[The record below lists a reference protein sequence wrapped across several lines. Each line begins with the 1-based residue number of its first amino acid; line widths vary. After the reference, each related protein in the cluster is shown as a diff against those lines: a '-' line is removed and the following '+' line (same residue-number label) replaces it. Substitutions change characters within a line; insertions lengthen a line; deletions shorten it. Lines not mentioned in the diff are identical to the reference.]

1 MPDTP
6 APTQGPT
13 LSIVVPAYNE
23 RGNLSQLCAELE
35 KVLSSLGLS
44 WEIIFVDD
52 GSTDNTWKDIESL
65 HNDDPRVHG
74 IRLSRNFG
82 HQNALIAGLSMHGDA
97 VISMDADLSIFRC
110 YFPACGRAKAII
122 GTVRRGPEIFR
133 LQALDIQ
140 AVLLAVL
147 LSQRRRD
154 PKRNGGFPVS
164 IARCSMSSSSSRGR
178 TVFRALSG
186 GPSSSNVV
194 FDCGTRFSGATKYT
208 LKKMLRFAW
217 HGISSFSLV
226 PLRIGIL
233 LGLFSSGIAF
243 IGVFYAILSKLFDGH
258 TVPGWASSLAII
270 SFLFGVLFVFLAILA
285 EYMGRILE
293 EVRGRP
299 RFIVS
304 ERLDTTA
311 LPRCCKSHGENE
323 TMNERM
329 MALVMSPDFRQFY
342 RFAIIGCLN
351 VLISFA
357 VFVLCYEVWPW
368 PA

>member
-6 APTQGPT
+6 VPTQRPA

-23 RGNLSQLCAELE
+23 QGNLFKLCAELA
-35 KVLSSLGLS
+35 KVLSALELT
-44 WEIIFVDD
+44 WEILFVDD
-52 GSTDNTWKDIESL
+52 GSTDDTWKDIESL
-65 HNDDPRVHG
+65 YKDDPRVHG

-82 HQNALIAGLSMHGDA
+82 HQNALIAGLSYAGGRA
-97 VISMDADLSIFRC
+97 VISMDADLQHPPDVIPLLVDEWRKG
-110 YFPACGRAKAII
+110 YKIVK
-122 GTVRRGPEIFR
+122 TVRRDPENISAFKRWTSRLYYRLFSYLSGVEIQSGMADFR
-133 LQALDIQ
+133 LLDRQVLGELLQFKEEGLFLRGLIQ
-140 AVLLAVL
+140 WVGY
-147 LSQRRRD
+147 
-154 PKRNGGFPVS
+154 P
-164 IARCSMSSSSSRGR
+164 
-178 TVFRALSG
+178 
-186 GPSSSNVV
+186 SSNVV

-226 PLRIGIL
+226 PLRVGIL
-233 LGLFSSGIAF
+233 LGLFSSAIAF

-304 ERLDTTA
+304 ERLDTTPPTKRA
-311 LPRCCKSHGENE
+311 ASGMVSMDSNHE
-323 TMNERM
+323 
-329 MALVMSPDFRQFY
+329 
-342 RFAIIGCLN
+342 
-351 VLISFA
+351 
-357 VFVLCYEVWPW
+357 
-368 PA
+368 

>member
-6 APTQGPT
+6 TPTQGPT

-23 RGNLSQLCAELE
+23 GGNLSQLCAELE
-35 KVLSSLGLS
+35 KVLPSLGLS

-65 HNDDPRVHG
+65 HSDDHRIHG

-82 HQNALIAGLSMHGDA
+82 HQNALIAGLSYARGDA
-97 VISMDADLSIFRC
+97 IISMDADLQHPPDVIPLLVDEWRKGSKIV
-110 YFPACGRAKAII
+110 K
-122 GTVRRGPEIFR
+122 TVRQDPENLSAFKRWTSKLYYRLFSYLSGVEIQSGMADFR
-133 LQALDIQ
+133 LLDRQVLDELLQFKEEGLFLRGLIQ
-140 AVLLAVL
+140 WV
-147 LSQRRRD
+147 
-154 PKRNGGFPVS
+154 GY
-164 IARCSMSSSSSRGR
+164 
-178 TVFRALSG
+178 
-186 GPSSSNVV
+186 PSSNIV

-226 PLRIGIL
+226 PLRVGIL
-233 LGLFSSGIAF
+233 LGLFSSGVAF

-304 ERLDTTA
+304 ERLDTAASSKGAASAMVRTDSN
-311 LPRCCKSHGENE
+311 RE
-323 TMNERM
+323 
-329 MALVMSPDFRQFY
+329 
-342 RFAIIGCLN
+342 
-351 VLISFA
+351 
-357 VFVLCYEVWPW
+357 
-368 PA
+368 

>member
-1 MPDTP
+1 
-6 APTQGPT
+6 

-35 KVLSSLGLS
+35 KVLSSLELS

-82 HQNALIAGLSMHGDA
+82 HQNALIAGLSHAAGDA
-97 VISMDADLSIFRC
+97 VISMDADLQHPPDVISLLVNEWRKGNKIV
-110 YFPACGRAKAII
+110 K
-122 GTVRRGPEIFR
+122 TVRRDPENLSAFKRWTSRLYYRLFSYLSGVEIQSGMADFR
-133 LQALDIQ
+133 LLDRQVLDELLQFKEEGLFLRGLIQ
-140 AVLLAVL
+140 WVGY
-147 LSQRRRD
+147 
-154 PKRNGGFPVS
+154 P
-164 IARCSMSSSSSRGR
+164 
-178 TVFRALSG
+178 
-186 GPSSSNVV
+186 SSNVV

-243 IGVFYAILSKLFDGH
+243 IGVFYAILAKLFDGH

-299 RFIVS
+299 RFIIS

-311 LPRCCKSHGENE
+311 PAKGAANA
-323 TMNERM
+323 MVRM
-329 MALVMSPDFRQFY
+329 KP
-342 RFAIIGCLN
+342 
-351 VLISFA
+351 
-357 VFVLCYEVWPW
+357 
-368 PA
+368 

>member
-1 MPDTP
+1 MPDTT
-6 APTQGPT
+6 ALTQCPT

-23 RGNLSQLCAELE
+23 RGNLLKLSAELE
-35 KVLSSLGLS
+35 NILSSLDLS

-52 GSTDNTWKDIESL
+52 GSTDSTWKDIEAL
-65 HNDDPRVHG
+65 HHNDPHIHG

-82 HQNALIAGLSMHGDA
+82 HQNALIAGLSYAHGDA
-97 VISMDADLSIFRC
+97 VVSMDADLQHPPDVIPSLVDEWRKGSKIV
-110 YFPACGRAKAII
+110 K
-122 GTVRRGPEIFR
+122 TVRRDPENISAFKRGTSKMYYRLFSYLSGVDIQSGMADFR
-133 LQALDIQ
+133 LLDRQVLDEILLFKEEGLFLRGLIQ
-140 AVLLAVL
+140 WVGY
-147 LSQRRRD
+147 
-154 PKRNGGFPVS
+154 P
-164 IARCSMSSSSSRGR
+164 
-178 TVFRALSG
+178 
-186 GPSSSNVV
+186 SSNVT

-226 PLRIGIL
+226 PLRVGIL
-233 LGLFSSGIAF
+233 LGLFSSAIAF

-304 ERLDTTA
+304 ERLDTT
-311 LPRCCKSHGENE
+311 
-323 TMNERM
+323 
-329 MALVMSPDFRQFY
+329 SPSKRAGSVSMDS
-342 RFAIIGCLN
+342 AH
-351 VLISFA
+351 
-357 VFVLCYEVWPW
+357 E
-368 PA
+368 

>member
-52 GSTDNTWKDIESL
+52 GSTDSTWNDIESL
-65 HNDDPRVHG
+65 YNDDPRVHG

-82 HQNALIAGLSMHGDA
+82 HQNALIAGLSYARGDA
-97 VISMDADLSIFRC
+97 IISMDADLQHPPDVIPLLVDEWRK
-110 YFPACGRAKAII
+110 GNKIVK
-122 GTVRRGPEIFR
+122 TVRRDPENLSAFKRWTSKLYYRLFSYLSGVEIQSGMADFR
-133 LQALDIQ
+133 LLDRQVLDELLQFKEEGLFLRGLIQ
-140 AVLLAVL
+140 WVGY
-147 LSQRRRD
+147 
-154 PKRNGGFPVS
+154 P
-164 IARCSMSSSSSRGR
+164 
-178 TVFRALSG
+178 
-186 GPSSSNVV
+186 SSNVV
-194 FDCGTRFSGATKYT
+194 FDCGTRFSGTTKYT

-233 LGLFSSGIAF
+233 LGLFSSGVAF

-304 ERLDTTA
+304 ERLDMA
-311 LPRCCKSHGENE
+311 ASNKGAASA
-323 TMNERM
+323 MVRM
-329 MALVMSPDFRQFY
+329 DPNL
-342 RFAIIGCLN
+342 
-351 VLISFA
+351 
-357 VFVLCYEVWPW
+357 E
-368 PA
+368 

>member
-6 APTQGPT
+6 TPTQRPA

-23 RGNLSQLCAELE
+23 RGNLFQLCAELE
-35 KVLSSLGLS
+35 KVLSSLGLP

-82 HQNALIAGLSMHGDA
+82 HQNALIAGLSYARGDA
-97 VISMDADLSIFRC
+97 VISMDADLQHPPDVIPLLVDEWRK
-110 YFPACGRAKAII
+110 GNKIVK
-122 GTVRRGPEIFR
+122 TVRRDPENLSAFKRWTSRLYYRLFSYLSGVEIQSGMADFR
-133 LQALDIQ
+133 LLDRQVLNELLQFKEEGLFLRGLIQ
-140 AVLLAVL
+140 WVGY
-147 LSQRRRD
+147 
-154 PKRNGGFPVS
+154 P
-164 IARCSMSSSSSRGR
+164 
-178 TVFRALSG
+178 
-186 GPSSSNVV
+186 SSNVV
-194 FDCGTRFSGATKYT
+194 FDCGTRFSGTTKYT

-226 PLRIGIL
+226 PLRLGIL

-304 ERLDTTA
+304 ERLDMA
-311 LPRCCKSHGENE
+311 ASGKGAASS
-323 TMNERM
+323 MARM
-329 MALVMSPDFRQFY
+329 DSNR
-342 RFAIIGCLN
+342 
-351 VLISFA
+351 
-357 VFVLCYEVWPW
+357 E
-368 PA
+368 

>member
-6 APTQGPT
+6 TPAQGPT

-23 RGNLSQLCAELE
+23 GGNLSQLCAELE
-35 KVLSSLGLS
+35 KVLPSLGLS

-65 HNDDPRVHG
+65 HSDDHRIHG

-82 HQNALIAGLSMHGDA
+82 HQNALIAGLSYARGDA
-97 VISMDADLSIFRC
+97 VISMDADLQHPPDVI
-110 YFPACGRAKAII
+110 P
-122 GTVRRGPEIFR
+122 
-133 LQALDIQ
+133 
-140 AVLLAVL
+140 LLVDEWRKG
-147 LSQRRRD
+147 SKIVKSVRRD
-154 PKRNGGFPVS
+154 PENLSAFKRWT
-164 IARCSMSSSSSRGR
+164 SRLYYR
-178 TVFRALSG
+178 LFSYLSG
-186 GPSSSNVV
+186 VEIQSGMADFRLLDRQVLNELLQFKEEGLFLRGLIQWVGYPSSNVV
-194 FDCGTRFSGATKYT
+194 FDCGTRFSGTTKYT

-233 LGLFSSGIAF
+233 LGLFSSGVAF

-311 LPRCCKSHGENE
+311 P
-323 TMNERM
+323 TI
-329 MALVMSPDFRQFY
+329 MSTTGPVVSMDP
-342 RFAIIGCLN
+342 N
-351 VLISFA
+351 H
-357 VFVLCYEVWPW
+357 E
-368 PA
+368 

>member
-6 APTQGPT
+6 VPTQRPA

-23 RGNLSQLCAELE
+23 QGNLFKLCAELA
-35 KVLSSLGLS
+35 KVLSTLDLA
-44 WEIIFVDD
+44 WEILFVDD
-52 GSTDNTWKDIESL
+52 GSTDDTWKDIESL

-82 HQNALIAGLSMHGDA
+82 HQNALIAGLSYASGRA
-97 VISMDADLSIFRC
+97 VISMDADLQHPPEVIPLLVDEWRKG
-110 YFPACGRAKAII
+110 YKIVK
-122 GTVRRGPEIFR
+122 TVRRDPENLSAFKRWTSRLYYRLFSYLSGVEIQSGMADFR
-133 LQALDIQ
+133 LLDRQVLDELLQFKEEGLFLRGLIQ
-140 AVLLAVL
+140 WVGY
-147 LSQRRRD
+147 
-154 PKRNGGFPVS
+154 P
-164 IARCSMSSSSSRGR
+164 
-178 TVFRALSG
+178 
-186 GPSSSNVV
+186 SSNVV

-226 PLRIGIL
+226 PLRVGIL
-233 LGLFSSGIAF
+233 LGLFSSAIAF

-304 ERLDTTA
+304 ERLDTTPPTRSA
-311 LPRCCKSHGENE
+311 ASDMVSMDSNHE
-323 TMNERM
+323 
-329 MALVMSPDFRQFY
+329 
-342 RFAIIGCLN
+342 
-351 VLISFA
+351 
-357 VFVLCYEVWPW
+357 
-368 PA
+368 